1 MNEIATHIAQLKKQL
16 PEDVKLLAVS
26 KYHPKE
32 AIMEA
37 YQAGQRLFGES
48 RVQEMTEKWESLPKD
63 IEWHFIG
70 HIQTNKIKYMIP
82 YVSLIHGV
90 DSLYLL
96 SEINKQAQK
105 VNRVVRCLLQL
116 HVAKEETKFGFTFV
130 ECREMLTGGAWK
142 DLKNIQITG
151 IMAMASNTDD
161 EIVVRQEFQSVNSF
175 FQEIK
180 ADYFATQNEFCE
192 VSMGMSHDYP
202 LAIEE
207 GSTLIRVGTFIFGD
221 RVY

>member
-37 YQAGQRLFGES
+37 YEAGQRLFGES

-96 SEINKQAQK
+96 SEINKKAQK
-105 VNRVVRCLLQL
+105 VNRVVCCLLQL
-116 HVAKEETKFGFTFV
+116 HVAKEETKFGFTFD
-130 ECREMLTGGAWK
+130 ECREMLTDGAWK

-161 EIVVRQEFQSVNSF
+161 ETVVRQEFHSVNSF

-180 ADYFATQNEFCE
+180 ANYFATQNEFCE

>member
-116 HVAKEETKFGFTFV
+116 HVAKEETKFGFTF
-130 ECREMLTGGAWK
+130 
-142 DLKNIQITG
+142 
-151 IMAMASNTDD
+151 D
-161 EIVVRQEFQSVNSF
+161 E
-175 FQEIK
+175 
-180 ADYFATQNEFCE
+180 
-192 VSMGMSHDYP
+192 
-202 LAIEE
+202 
-207 GSTLIRVGTFIFGD
+207 
-221 RVY
+221 

>member
-1 MNEIATHIAQLKKQL
+1 MNEIVTRIAQLQKQL
-16 PEDVKLLAVS
+16 PQGVKLLAVS

-37 YQAGQRLFGES
+37 YEAGQRLFGES
-48 RVQEMTEKWESLPKD
+48 RVQEMTEKWENLPKD

-82 YVSLIHGV
+82 YVSFIHGI
-90 DSLYLL
+90 DSFYLL

-105 VNRVVRCLLQL
+105 ANRVVHCLLQL
-116 HVAKEETKFGFTFV
+116 HVAKEETKFGFTFD
-130 ECREMLTGGAWK
+130 ECREMLTEGAWK
-142 DLKNIQITG
+142 DLKNVQITG
-151 IMAMASNTDD
+151 IMAMASNTNN
-161 EIVVRQEFQSVNSF
+161 EAIVRQEFHSVNSF

-192 VSMGMSHDYP
+192 ISMGMSHDYP

>member
-1 MNEIATHIAQLKKQL
+1 
-16 PEDVKLLAVS
+16 
-26 KYHPKE
+26 
-32 AIMEA
+32 
-37 YQAGQRLFGES
+37 
-48 RVQEMTEKWESLPKD
+48 
-63 IEWHFIG
+63 
-70 HIQTNKIKYMIP
+70 
-82 YVSLIHGV
+82 
-90 DSLYLL
+90 
-96 SEINKQAQK
+96 
-105 VNRVVRCLLQL
+105 
-116 HVAKEETKFGFTFV
+116 
-130 ECREMLTGGAWK
+130 MLTGGAWK

>member
-116 HVAKEETKFGFTFV
+116 HVAKEETKFGFTFD
-130 ECREMLTGGAWK
+130 ECREMLTSGAWK

>member
-37 YQAGQRLFGES
+37 YEAGQRLFGES

-70 HIQTNKIKYMIP
+70 HIQTNKIKSMIP

-96 SEINKQAQK
+96 SEIDKQAQK

-116 HVAKEETKFGFTFV
+116 HVAKEETKFGFTFD
-130 ECREMLTGGAWK
+130 ECREMLTDGAWK

-161 EIVVRQEFQSVNSF
+161 EAVVRQEFHSVNSF

-180 ADYFATQNEFCE
+180 ADYFTTQNEFCE

>member
-1 MNEIATHIAQLKKQL
+1 MNEIVTRIAQLQKQL
-16 PEDVKLLAVS
+16 PQGVKLLAVS

-37 YQAGQRLFGES
+37 YEAGQRLFGES
-48 RVQEMTEKWESLPKD
+48 RVQEMTEKWENLPKD

-82 YVSLIHGV
+82 YVSFIHGI
-90 DSLYLL
+90 DSFYLL

-105 VNRVVRCLLQL
+105 ANRVVHCLLQL
-116 HVAKEETKFGFTFV
+116 HVAKEETKFGFTFD
-130 ECREMLTGGAWK
+130 ECREMLTEGAWK
-142 DLKNIQITG
+142 DLKNVQITG
-151 IMAMASNTDD
+151 IMAMASNTNN
-161 EIVVRQEFQSVNSF
+161 EAIVRQEFHSVNSF

-192 VSMGMSHDYP
+192 ISMGM
-202 LAIEE
+202 
-207 GSTLIRVGTFIFGD
+207 IRVGTFIFGD

>member
-116 HVAKEETKFGFTFV
+116 HVAKEETKFGFTFD

-161 EIVVRQEFQSVNSF
+161 EVVVRQEFQSVNSF

>member
-116 HVAKEETKFGFTFV
+116 HVAKEETKFGFTFD